1 MEPLEG
7 ASRNRVGRYHLVER
21 LAVGGMAEVFL
32 ACERGTHALDRLL
45 VIKRILPHL
54 ADNDEFVQMFMTE
67 ARLAARINH
76 PNVVQIY
83 ELGEAGGFPFIA
95 MEYVSGSTLKELV
108 KASRKAETRLPLA
121 MVVHLMA
128 QACAGAHAAHELT
141 APDGTKLN
149 LVHRDL
155 SPHNLMVT
163 DDALVKLLDFGI
175 AKAEQGMDHTRTGML
190 KGKVSYMSPEQCKQL
205 KLDRRSDIYA
215 LGIVMWELLAGHKMF
230 FGMSELAT
238 MQAIVTGDLKD
249 VRESRPDV
257 PQQLLDVMKKAM
269 AQKPDDRYDT
279 ADAMRRALLD
289 AAEAASISVDEDR
302 AGRFVRT
309 LLGEVHEA
317 RRQQVSSALEKT
329 LVTLSRAEPPDTDDI
344 QRSSSH
350 TETSAGPIPP
360 RALTQTTV
368 ATSAASASAGM
379 LIGGAATMVLVTLL
393 GIGAMYFFELGIFA
407 PDPDAPPPEIIP
419 EGAPVYVTIAPTLSP
434 EELTEDL
441 NPLRLYLQAKVD
453 RPVKFQIADSY
464 DDASQKVLKGEVHY
478 GLLPYNTLM
487 KTLEKDAT
495 IPVFAH
501 EVVDGSEASD
511 GYLVVAQ
518 TSDADTVQDLVGGT
532 LCYTDELSSTGY
544 KLPRRYLRKKGLDPD
559 KDFKPHFSGN
569 HQQVLRDVIDGT
581 CDVGGTYAGNYS
593 TATQAGI
600 PVARLR
606 ILVPRT
612 GSTPHDGWVA
622 SHDADSEI
630 TERMRKALLAFN
642 PKRDI
647 QADRLGEKKR
657 VTGYVVP
664 EPEWLQQDDPEDA
677 TP

>member
-1 MEPLEG
+1 M
-7 ASRNRVGRYHLVER
+7 GRYHLVER

-54 ADNDEFVQMFMTE
+54 ADNEEFVRMFMTE
-67 ARLAARINH
+67 ARVAARINH

-108 KASRKAETRLPLA
+108 KASRKADTRLPLA
-121 MVVHLMA
+121 MVVHIMA

-141 APDGTKLN
+141 APDGQKLN
-149 LVHRDL
+149 IVHRDL

-215 LGIVMWELLAGHKMF
+215 LGIVMWELFAGHKMF

-257 PQQLLDVMKKAM
+257 PEPLLAVMKKAM
-269 AQKPDDRYDT
+269 ASSVDDRYDT

-289 AAEAASISVDEDR
+289 AAEEAKIVVDEDR

-309 LLGEVHEA
+309 LLGEVHEE
-317 RRQQVSSALEKT
+317 RRQHVTTAMEKT
-329 LVTLSRAEPPDTDDI
+329 LVTLSRAQPPSTEDLAVS
-344 QRSSSH
+344 QH
-350 TETSAGPIPP
+350 TETSAAPIPTTGSSAP
-360 RALTQTTV
+360 RNLTQTTV

-379 LIGGAATMVLVTLL
+379 LFGVAATMVLVAVGGIALMYGL
-393 GIGAMYFFELGIFA
+393 GLGIFA
-407 PDPDAPPPEIIP
+407 PDPDALPPEIVP
-419 EGAPVYVTIAPTLSP
+419 AGAPVHVTIAPTLSP
-434 EELTEDL
+434 DELSADL
-441 NPLRLYLQAKVD
+441 DPLRRYLQQKVD
-453 RPVKFQIADSY
+453 RPVLFEIADSY
-464 DDASQKVLKGEVHY
+464 EDSSRKVLSGEVHY

-487 KTLEKDAT
+487 KTLEQDRNL
-495 IPVFAH
+495 PVFAH

-511 GYLVVAQ
+511 GYLVVAR
-518 TSDADTVQDLVGGT
+518 TTDADTVKDLVGKK
-532 LCYTDELSSTGY
+532 LCYTDKLSSTGY
-544 KLPRRYLRKKGLDPD
+544 KLPRRYLREKGLDPD
-559 KDFKPHFSGN
+559 KDFQVHFSGN
-569 HQQVLRDVIDGT
+569 HQQVLLDVIDGT

-622 SHDADSEI
+622 SHDADPEI
-630 TERMRKALLAFN
+630 TEAMRKALLAFN
-642 PKRDI
+642 PKRDLNSE
-647 QADRLGEKKR
+647 RLGEKKR

-677 TP
+677 P